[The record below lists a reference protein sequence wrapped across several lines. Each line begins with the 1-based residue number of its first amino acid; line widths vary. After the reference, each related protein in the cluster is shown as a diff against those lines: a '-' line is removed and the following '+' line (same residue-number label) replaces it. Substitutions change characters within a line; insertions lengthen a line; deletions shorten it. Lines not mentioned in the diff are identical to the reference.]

1 MWVERGSIM
10 AGITLHSENNE
21 TVTCVPNVFID
32 ELMADADGEYVK
44 IYLYLLRCMNAPEE
58 SFSISGMA
66 DKFEHTEKDIKRAL
80 AYWEKAKVLH
90 LEYDSSRR
98 LTGIC
103 LSNPSRLSDTHEPDT
118 TTGAA
123 SDTAAP
129 ASCSTGEDAFRT
141 HSGSAPVPGTQQ
153 DAPKADYSADE
164 MRAFQQDKGVQE
176 LLFMTETYLGHT
188 LNATDINAILYW
200 HDSLGF
206 SMELIEYLIEYCV
219 GGGHKSMRYMET
231 VALSWHKEGIL
242 SVSQAKEKNERY
254 SKTNTAV
261 MKAFGISGRN
271 LVESELAFIEK
282 WTGSYGF
289 SIELVTE
296 ACRRTMQAIHQPS
309 FEYTDSILNNWHK
322 KQVSSLKE
330 IAALDEAFSNR
341 KPKQQGRAARS
352 SSPAPN
358 RFNNFSQRSYDFD
371 QLERQVL
378 KS

>member
-1 MWVERGSIM
+1 
-10 AGITLHSENNE
+10 
-21 TVTCVPNVFID
+21 
-32 ELMADADGEYVK
+32 
-44 IYLYLLRCMNAPEE
+44 
-58 SFSISGMA
+58 
-66 DKFEHTEKDIKRAL
+66 
-80 AYWEKAKVLH
+80 
-90 LEYDSSRR
+90 
-98 LTGIC
+98 
-103 LSNPSRLSDTHEPDT
+103 
-118 TTGAA
+118 
-123 SDTAAP
+123 
-129 ASCSTGEDAFRT
+129 
-141 HSGSAPVPGTQQ
+141 
-153 DAPKADYSADE
+153 
-164 MRAFQQDKGVQE
+164 
-176 LLFMTETYLGHT
+176 
-188 LNATDINAILYW
+188 
-200 HDSLGF
+200 
-206 SMELIEYLIEYCV
+206 MELIEYLIEYCV

-358 RFNNFSQRSYDFD
+358 RFNDFSQRSYDFD

>member
-1 MWVERGSIM
+1 M

-90 LEYDSSRR
+90 LEYDNDRR

-103 LSNPSRLSDTHEPDT
+103 LSNPGRTRQKTPLSAPDT
-118 TTGAA
+118 RTETA
-123 SDTAAP
+123 SSAVTQAAP
-129 ASCSTGEDAFRT
+129 APEKKA
-141 HSGSAPVPGTQQ
+141 QK
-153 DAPKADYSADE
+153 PKPDYTADE
-164 MRAFQQDKGVQE
+164 MRAFREDKGVQE
-176 LLFMTETYLGHT
+176 LLFMTETYLNQT
-188 LNATDINAILYW
+188 LNATDINTILYW

-206 SMELIEYLIEYCV
+206 SIDLIEYLIEYCV

-231 VALSWHKEGIL
+231 VALAWHKDGIV

-271 LVESELAFIEK
+271 LVESEVAFIEK
-282 WTGSYGF
+282 WTGTYGF

-296 ACRRTMQAIHQPS
+296 ACKRTMQAIHQP
-309 FEYTDSILNNWHK
+309 
-322 KQVSSLKE
+322 
-330 IAALDEAFSNR
+330 
-341 KPKQQGRAARS
+341 
-352 SSPAPN
+352 
-358 RFNNFSQRSYDFD
+358 RF
-371 QLERQVL
+371 
-378 KS
+378 

>member
-1 MWVERGSIM
+1 M

-90 LEYDSSRR
+90 LEYDNDRR

-103 LSNPSRLSDTHEPDT
+103 LSNPGRTKQQTPLSAPDT
-118 TTGAA
+118 RTETAA
-123 SDTAAP
+123 SAVTQAAP
-129 ASCSTGEDAFRT
+129 SPEKKA
-141 HSGSAPVPGTQQ
+141 QK
-153 DAPKADYSADE
+153 PKPDYTADE
-164 MRAFQQDKGVQE
+164 MRAFREDKGVQE
-176 LLFMTETYLGHT
+176 LLFMTETYLNQT
-188 LNATDINAILYW
+188 LNATDINTILYW

-206 SMELIEYLIEYCV
+206 SIDLIEYLIEYCV

-231 VALSWHKEGIL
+231 VALAWHKDGIV

-254 SKTNTAV
+254 SKTNTSV

-271 LVESELAFIEK
+271 LVESEVAFIEK
-282 WTGSYGF
+282 WTGNYGF

-296 ACRRTMQAIHQPS
+296 ACKRTMQAIHQPS
-309 FEYTDSILNNWHK
+309 FEYTDSILGNWHK
-322 KQVSSLKE
+322 KHVSSLEE
-330 IAALDEAFSNR
+330 IAALDEAFLNR
-341 KPKQQGRAARS
+341 KPKQPVRTAKE
-352 SSPAPN
+352 PAPANN
-358 RFNNFSQRSYDFD
+358 RFNNFDQRPYDYR
-371 QLERQVL
+371 QLEEQVFNH
-378 KS
+378 STH